1 MVLAERRSRLV
12 LTTISEGGLKKDQI
26 RQFIF
31 EKFPLAKSRKL
42 EDSSALLEEGVLDSL
57 GILELVDYL
66 QSELG
71 VNVDDDD
78 LVPENFASVDAIAAF
93 VDSKTETTA

>member
-1 MVLAERRSRLV
+1 MRR
-12 LTTISEGGLKKDQI
+12 DQI

-31 EKFPLAKSRKL
+31 EKFPLAKSRKI

-66 QSELG
+66 QSEFG
-71 VNVDDDD
+71 VEVEDDD
-78 LVPENFASVDAIAAF
+78 LMPENFASIDAIAAF
-93 VDSKTETTA
+93 VDTKSEAAETA

>member
-1 MVLAERRSRLV
+1 MR
-12 LTTISEGGLKKDQI
+12 KDQI

-31 EKFPLAKSRKL
+31 EKFPLAKSRGL
-42 EDSSALLEEGVLDSL
+42 EDSSQLLEEGVLDSL

-71 VNVDDDD
+71 VTAEDDD
-78 LVPENFASVDAIAAF
+78 LVPENFASIDAITTF
-93 VDSKTETTA
+93 VDSKTETTEPA

>member
-1 MVLAERRSRLV
+1 M
-12 LTTISEGGLKKDQI
+12 KKDQI

-42 EDSSALLEEGVLDSL
+42 DDSSALLDEGVLDSL

-66 QSELG
+66 QAELG
-71 VNVDDDD
+71 IRIDDDD
-78 LVPENFASVDAIAAF
+78 LVPDNFASIDSIAAF
-93 VDSKTETTA
+93 VEDRSETAETA

>member
-1 MVLAERRSRLV
+1 VRR
-12 LTTISEGGLKKDQI
+12 DQI

-31 EKFPLAKSRKL
+31 EKFPLAKSRSL

-66 QSELG
+66 QSEFG
-71 VNVDDDD
+71 VEAEDDD
-78 LVPENFASVDAIAAF
+78 LIPENFASIDAIAAF
-93 VDSKTETTA
+93 VDTKTETPA

>member
-1 MVLAERRSRLV
+1 MR
-12 LTTISEGGLKKDQI
+12 KDQI

-31 EKFPLAKSRKL
+31 EKFPLAKSRGL
-42 EDSSALLEEGVLDSL
+42 EDSSQLLEEGVLDSL

-71 VNVDDDD
+71 VTAEDDD
-78 LVPENFASVDAIAAF
+78 LVPENFASIDAITTF
-93 VDSKTETTA
+93 VDSKTETTGPA

>member
-1 MVLAERRSRLV
+1 MR
-12 LTTISEGGLKKDQI
+12 KDQI

-31 EKFPLAKSRKL
+31 EKFPLAKSRGL
-42 EDSSALLEEGVLDSL
+42 EDSSQLLEEGVLDSL

-71 VNVDDDD
+71 VTAEDDE
-78 LVPENFASVDAIAAF
+78 LVPENFASIDAITTF
-93 VDSKTETTA
+93 VDSKTETTEPA